1 MGALRS
7 VVCPWIAMAPS
18 HEEGE
23 EQPHDADMVDTV
35 ISVGRGTMEN
45 FSSSSS
51 LEIAST
57 KRGMWRMRLGLPALA
72 AIALFAGAALA
83 QQPTDAQRNAIKS
96 ACRSDF
102 LSNCSGVTP
111 GGREAVA
118 CLQQHE
124 ASLSSGCKQ
133 AISALGA
140 SGSAATPKSSS
151 GASTAPATPDAGTP
165 KAAAPAATTAP
176 QLSPREEMVI
186 AREACGPDFRSYCR
200 AVPLGGGRGIACLRE
215 NMARLSPA
223 CQKVLAHGL

>member
-1 MGALRS
+1 
-7 VVCPWIAMAPS
+7 
-18 HEEGE
+18 
-23 EQPHDADMVDTV
+23 
-35 ISVGRGTMEN
+35 MEN
-45 FSSSSS
+45 FSSS
-51 LEIAST
+51 LEIASA
-57 KRGMWRMRLGLPALA
+57 KRGMWRMRLGLSVLGG
-72 AIALFAGAALA
+72 IVLFAGAVLA

-111 GGREAVA
+111 GGKEALA

-140 SGSAATPKSSS
+140 SGNAATPKSSS
-151 GASTAPATPDAGTP
+151 GASTAPAAPDAGTP
-165 KAAAPAATTAP
+165 KAVAPATTAAP

>member
-1 MGALRS
+1 MGD
-7 VVCPWIAMAPS
+7 V
-18 HEEGE
+18 
-23 EQPHDADMVDTV
+23 
-35 ISVGRGTMEN
+35 
-45 FSSSSS
+45 SSSS
-51 LEIAST
+51 LEIASA
-57 KRGMWRMRLGLPALA
+57 KRGMRRIRLGLFALGA
-72 AIALFAGAALA
+72 AALFAGAALA

-102 LSNCSGVTP
+102 ISNCSGVTP
-111 GGREAVA
+111 GGKEALA

-133 AISALGA
+133 AISALGG
-140 SGSAATPKSSS
+140 GSKAAAPKSSS
-151 GASTAPATPDAGTP
+151 DASTTPTAPDTGTAKTSTP
-165 KAAAPAATTAP
+165 AAPAAPAAAP

-215 NMARLSPA
+215 NMQRLSPA

>member
-1 MGALRS
+1 
-7 VVCPWIAMAPS
+7 
-18 HEEGE
+18 
-23 EQPHDADMVDTV
+23 
-35 ISVGRGTMEN
+35 MEH

-57 KRGMWRMRLGLPALA
+57 KAGVWRMKPGVPVLA
-72 AIALFAGAALA
+72 VVALFAGAALS

-102 LSNCSGVTP
+102 LSDCSGVMP
-111 GGREAVA
+111 GGKEALA

-140 SGSAATPKSSS
+140 SGNAATPKSSS
-151 GASTAPATPDAGTP
+151 GAETAPATPDAGTP
-165 KAAAPAATTAP
+165 KAAAPAATAAP
-176 QLSPREEMVI
+176 QLSPREEMTI

>member
-1 MGALRS
+1 M
-7 VVCPWIAMAPS
+7 
-18 HEEGE
+18 
-23 EQPHDADMVDTV
+23 QPHDADMVDTV
-35 ISVGRGTMEN
+35 ISEGRGTMEN
-45 FSSSSS
+45 FSSS
-51 LEIAST
+51 LEIASAELC
-57 KRGMWRMRLGLPALA
+57 MWRMRLGLSVLGG
-72 AIALFAGAALA
+72 IVLFAGAALA

-111 GGREAVA
+111 GGKEALA

-124 ASLSSGCKQ
+124 ASLSSGCEQ
-133 AISALGA
+133 AISALGG
-140 SGSAATPKSSS
+140 SSSAATPKSSS
-151 GASTAPATPDAGTP
+151 GASSAPAAPDAGTP
-165 KAAAPAATTAP
+165 KAAAPAATAAP